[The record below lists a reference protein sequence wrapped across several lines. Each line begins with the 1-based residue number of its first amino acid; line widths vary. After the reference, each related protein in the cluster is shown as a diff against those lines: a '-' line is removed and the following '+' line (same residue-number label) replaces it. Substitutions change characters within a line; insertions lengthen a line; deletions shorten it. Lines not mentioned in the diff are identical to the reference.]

1 MNINERRL
9 RKLFG
14 AHGFRVR
21 EIRNNKHWVATV
33 KRNSGGRFQRGGG
46 AIAKRWTLPSAI
58 RHVTSTCRAR
68 GRISITPQPG
78 RVRPVPSRVRVKP

>member
-33 KRNSGGRFQRGGG
+33 ERNSGGPQFKVVVARSPSDGRFR
-46 AIAKRWTLPSAI
+46 R
-58 RHVTSTCRAR
+58 
-68 GRISITPQPG
+68 
-78 RVRPVPSRVRVKP
+78 

>member
-33 KRNSGGRFQRGGG
+33 ERNSGGPQFNVVVARTPSDGRFPRQFV
-46 AIAKRWTLPSAI
+46 KTL
-58 RHVTSTCRAR
+58 R
-68 GRISITPQPG
+68 
-78 RVRPVPSRVRVKP
+78 RVEREAASR

>member
-33 KRNSGGRFQRGGG
+33 ERNSGGRSSTWLWRDRQAMVASLGNSSRHFDV
-46 AIAKRWTLPSAI
+46 PSA
-58 RHVTSTCRAR
+58 RPHLDNTTA
-68 GRISITPQPG
+68 PG
-78 RVRPVPSRVRVKP
+78 G